1 MMGDPWIVDWGV
13 DDSVWY
19 IILNYD
25 LLKQHVSPYI
35 TSDGQEYFPIT
46 LSLATV
52 LKPHIGEIVPDKNI
66 SDVGVSLSG
75 YLRKSTKGD
84 SLRLSL
90 NKQALEDAEEKT
102 GSNLVFRGS
111 GSAIIKVLA
120 GERAVTTLSFHEDSY
135 DVSVKYSAINW
146 DLDKIINV
154 LS

>member
-25 LLKQHVSPYI
+25 LLKKHVSPYN

-46 LSLATV
+46 LSLETV
-52 LKPHIGEIVPDKNI
+52 LKPHIGEIVPNKKF
-66 SDVGVSLSG
+66 SDVDVILSG
-75 YLRKSTKGD
+75 YLRKSTKGG

-90 NKQALEDAEEKT
+90 NKKALEDAEEKT

-111 GSAIIKVLA
+111 SSAIIKLLA
-120 GERAVTTLSFHEDSY
+120 GERVVTTVSFHEDSY
-135 DVSVKYSAINW
+135 DVSVKYSTINW